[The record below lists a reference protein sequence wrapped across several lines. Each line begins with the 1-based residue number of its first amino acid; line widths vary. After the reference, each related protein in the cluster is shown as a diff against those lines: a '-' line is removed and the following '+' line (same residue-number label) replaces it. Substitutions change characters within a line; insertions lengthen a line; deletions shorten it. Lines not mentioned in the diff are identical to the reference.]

1 MREQEETAE
10 RNTGF
15 KVDTVDTYM
24 EHPTTSITMYRYSG
38 CVGESSTLSLSL
50 FPLLSLARLFFF
62 SGHLT
67 RSPSSAPAPFPLLFI
82 LQRLLRSTE

>member
-62 SGHLT
+62 FLV
-67 RSPSSAPAPFPLLFI
+67 I
-82 LQRLLRSTE
+82 